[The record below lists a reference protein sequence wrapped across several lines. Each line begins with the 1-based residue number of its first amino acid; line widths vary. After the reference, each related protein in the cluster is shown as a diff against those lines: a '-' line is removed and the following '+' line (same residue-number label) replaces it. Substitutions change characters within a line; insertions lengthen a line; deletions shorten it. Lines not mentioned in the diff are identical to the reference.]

1 MGGTQSKCSGKHV
14 YFSLFL
20 TSVMLIA
27 QRLAAYSARAVSTSA
42 QTAVGSCT
50 RKLRILNVSDAWK
63 LAPCCLRHAVPHR
76 RWLARSDPVVYS
88 RWRTPTVRPLCDS
101 FRIVLHSVR

>member
-50 RKLRILNVSDAWK
+50 RKLWIFECFRCMEACAMLSSACR
-63 LAPCCLRHAVPHR
+63 APSQMDGA
-76 RWLARSDPVVYS
+76 
-88 RWRTPTVRPLCDS
+88 VRPRGLQSLAHSHCQA
-101 FRIVLHSVR
+101 SVRLVSNRVA